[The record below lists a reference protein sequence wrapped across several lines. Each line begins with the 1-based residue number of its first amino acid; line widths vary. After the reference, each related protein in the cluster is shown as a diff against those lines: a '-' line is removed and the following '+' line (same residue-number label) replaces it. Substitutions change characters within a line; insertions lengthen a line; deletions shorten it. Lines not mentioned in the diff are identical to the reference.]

1 MYNVRIY
8 IVDAYFIFSRLQSYD
23 IFSNVVSQTYGKYS
37 NEEKLESTENQSIK
51 QNKSKAPMENFG
63 LEYGMIAECGVFK
76 HKLKHS
82 LLLFGHVG
90 DRYLCAMVI
99 L

>member
-1 MYNVRIY
+1 M
-8 IVDAYFIFSRLQSYD
+8 QSYD
-23 IFSNVVSQTYGKYS
+23 NFSNVVSRTYGKYS
-37 NEEKLESTENQSIK
+37 NEEKLENTENQLIK
-51 QNKSKAPMENFG
+51 QNNPKDPMENFG
-63 LEYGMIAECGVFK
+63 LGYGMIAECGVFK
-76 HKLKHS
+76 HEFEHS